1 MSDPVPQPDPHP
13 DPQAPAYQR
22 LDSLADYHAAFDALL
37 ARARREVWMFDL
49 ALNRSFDRPERIERL
64 NTFLAGNRHAR
75 LYILLHDASTVQ
87 ANCPRL
93 CTLLRRFSDAI
104 VICQTTEAARS
115 AADPLLVVDA
125 MHALRRVHHA
135 SLRSV
140 LITDD
145 PVAVR
150 PLHERLLQIHE
161 ASVPAVAATTLGL

>member
-1 MSDPVPQPDPHP
+1 MNDPDPHP
-13 DPQAPAYQR
+13 DPQSPAYRR
-22 LDSLADYHAAFDALL
+22 LDSLADYHDAFDALL
-37 ARARREVWMFDL
+37 ARARREAWMFDL
-49 ALNRSFDRPERIERL
+49 ALTRSFDRPERIERL
-64 NTFLAGNRHAR
+64 NAFLAGSRHAR
-75 LYILLHDASTVQ
+75 LRILLHDATTVQ

-93 CTLLRRFSDAI
+93 CTLLRRFSEAI

-135 SLRSV
+135 SSRSV

-145 PVAVR
+145 PAAVR